1 MQWAAVVLA
10 FLAVTGTAAAA
21 PPPPSSTWFV
31 DPESPANEE
40 LARLRAQ
47 GRQAHAALVER
58 IASQPRFAW
67 FGTFA
72 GPDRLRLYVDRA
84 TAAGR
89 VPQVAIFNAESRECR
104 AGTHDQARRWYD
116 RAAAAI
122 GSRPAVVA
130 FEPDSLGTIDGVPG
144 TQRGACYATIRYG
157 VRAFSRLPAASVYV
171 EAGASD
177 WEGAPRMAAKLRRV
191 GVCSV
196 GGVLLNATHA
206 DWTSRN
212 IRFGR
217 ALERRLPCGLR
228 ILVNTAENGQGP
240 TPRSVPR
247 HWCDSRQRYGLGPPP
262 ASPTG
267 HANVIFGWVNRPGY
281 TQQCYDAP
289 VRWAL
294 FRALNLARRA
304 SSREGP

>member
-1 MQWAAVVLA
+1 MQWAAAVLA

-31 DPESPANEE
+31 DPESPANAE

-47 GRQAHAALVER
+47 GRQAQAALIER

-122 GSRPAVVA
+122 GPRPAVVA

-212 IRFGR
+212 IGFGR
-217 ALERRLPCGLR
+217 ALDRRLPCELR

-247 HWCDSRQRYGLGPPP
+247 HWCDSRQRYGLGPAP
-262 ASPTG
+262 ASPTD
-267 HANVIFGWVNRPGY
+267 HANVIYGWVNRPGY

-294 FRALNLARRA
+294 DRALNLVRRA